1 MNESRNKGTR
11 DASWRTNVLGVFLSM
26 KHEIRSMLQ
35 PGDGASQAKN
45 EKSPL

>member
-1 MNESRNKGTR
+1 MNESRNKGTG

-26 KHEIRSMLQ
+26 KHEIRAMLQ
-35 PGDGASQAKN
+35 PGDGTCQAKN